1 MATQTSQ
8 TAENSANQKA
18 SVPLHVASNISQM
31 TTAERRIYFDSVYRK
46 RETAEIFG
54 IAVSTLENWVR
65 NKQFPKPLNLG
76 GRCVGWLGSD
86 ILDHLNKLVAE
97 RDGVTQ

>member
-1 MATQTSQ
+1 MATQISQ
-8 TAENSANQKA
+8 TAGNPASQK
-18 SVPLHVASNISQM
+18 SPVPLQVASNISRM
-31 TTAERRIYFDSVYRK
+31 TTAERRIYVDSVHRK

-54 IAVSTLENWVR
+54 ISVSTLENWVR

-97 RDGVTQ
+97 RDGGTQ